1 MPELRYPLTALQK
14 GMVYESLRSPHSEFY
29 VQQLTGRLREPLD
42 VRLFKS
48 VWPRLMARHAVLR
61 TRMQLAD
68 DSDLCQEVDPDA
80 PPEWTEEDWS
90 QLSPEE
96 RDACFRRFLDMDRR
110 RGFDLFRSP
119 LMRLA
124 LFRLADDDFHFVWT
138 FHHALLDGRS
148 HARVLEELFGFY
160 NALRRGEDYR
170 PADPP
175 SFRAFVEWSTRQEL
189 PPAKD
194 FWLKFLD
201 GFVNPTRLELSPP
214 SFQTSEDVAGRGL
227 NDCLISVEDTASLRA
242 FAMCHEVTLGT
253 LVQVSW
259 SVLLS
264 RYGGQDDVLFGATR
278 ACRHSSIA
286 GAESAVGLLI
296 NTVPM
301 RVRLPPD
308 LRVLECLKNVRA
320 DWVAMR
326 AHEHTPLRDIQTWCG
341 FGPERPLFEN
351 ILVIEN
357 RTLGESLQSLGGD
370 WQRREFRL
378 FERSD
383 HPLVALAYAGSRLQL
398 RLAYGRSTLDDDAA
412 TRMLGHWRAILM
424 GLPTHAEERVVDLP
438 LLPDAEPTVVPDGW
452 NEAGKQLQT
461 PSCLH
466 QMFEAQAARTPAA
479 AALRL
484 EAEIIAYDDL
494 NARANRL
501 ARYLQDIGAGP
512 ETLVAICMAR
522 SPALITAILAV
533 LKSGGAY
540 VPIDPDYPSEQMA
553 SMLEDSHASIVLTES
568 EYLRLVPSR
577 GPMAVSVDSCAG
589 EIASR
594 SADNLRVAVS
604 PDNLAYAMYTSGST
618 GPPKLVGVE
627 HRGAVNAIAHATS
640 VVYSPAELAVIPFAD
655 SICFDASV
663 YRIFSPLTC
672 GGSIVI
678 LDSILSLPY
687 SRWAPF
693 VTALGSAP
701 SVLRNLLRDF
711 RLPESVRVVSV
722 GAEVA
727 GDDLL
732 AQLAG
737 YPQIDR
743 VVNFYG
749 PTEAT
754 IYCAFSVLMKRHPPP
769 AGSLDHLRAAHSDV
783 RPWGGPAGP
792 RAPAFSR
799 VVATNVIGKPIRNAE
814 CHILDA
820 HLRPVPHGVVGELCI
835 GGIPVARGYLNDCA
849 LTAEKFVPDPFRRD
863 GAARLYR
870 TGDLARC
877 LPDGNIAFL
886 GRMDHQLKVRGVRIE
901 PQGIEAA
908 LNGHPDVA
916 ESLVRAVEDS
926 EGEKQLVAYVV
937 LAPEGAD
944 AREPELSRRL
954 RTHLEKTLPRF
965 MVPGWFVLLDELPRT
980 SRGKLDV
987 AALPLPDFARARS
1000 KPPFVA
1006 PRNAVETALA
1016 QIWKQVLRL
1025 EQVGIDDDFLYS
1037 GGDSLSA
1044 TRLVVR
1050 INHDFGVALSVRAI
1064 FDAPTIASLAA
1075 VLSALAASGG

>member
-1 MPELRYPLTALQK
+1 MPKLRYPLTALQK
-14 GMVYESLRSPHSEFY
+14 GMVYESLRSPHSGFY

-61 TRMQLAD
+61 TRIDLTD
-68 DSDLCQEVDPDA
+68 ESDLCQEVEPGA

-90 QLSPEE
+90 RLSRNESE
-96 RDACFRRFLDMDRR
+96 ARFRRFLDMDRR

-124 LFRLADDDFHFVWT
+124 LFRLADDDFHIVWT

-148 HARVLEELFGFY
+148 HTRVLEELFGFY
-160 NALRRGEDYR
+160 DALRRGEDYR
-170 PADPP
+170 PAAPP
-175 SFRAFVEWSTRQEL
+175 SFRAFVEWSTRQEPL
-189 PPAKD
+189 PAKD

-201 GFVNPTRLELSPP
+201 GFENPTRLNLSPP
-214 SFQTSEDVAGRGL
+214 GFQTSDDVAGRGL
-227 NDCLISVEDTASLRA
+227 NDCLLSGEDTASLRA
-242 FAMCHEVTLGT
+242 FASRYDVTLGT
-253 LVQVSW
+253 LIQVSW

-286 GAESAVGLLI
+286 GAGSAVGLLI

-301 RVRLPPD
+301 RVQLPPD
-308 LRVLECLKNVRA
+308 QLVLDCLRNVRA

-326 AHEHTPLRDIQTWCG
+326 AHEHTSLRDIQTWCG

-357 RTLGESLQSLGGD
+357 HTLGESLQSLGGD
-370 WQRREFRL
+370 WQRREFQL

-383 HPLVALAYAGSRLQL
+383 YPLVALAYAGSQLLL
-398 RLAYGRSTLDDDAA
+398 RLAYGRSTLGDDAA
-412 TRMLGHWRAILM
+412 SRMLGHWRGILM
-424 GLPTHAEERVVDLP
+424 CLTTHAEGRMVDLP
-438 LLPDAEPTVVPDGW
+438 LLSNAEHALMPSGW
-452 NEAGKQLQT
+452 NDTQRQLSA

-466 QMFEAQAARTPAA
+466 QMFEAQAATTPAA

-501 ARYLQDIGAGP
+501 ARYLQGFGVGP

-522 SPALITAILAV
+522 SPALFTAILAV

-540 VPIDPDYPSEQMA
+540 LPIDPDYPSEQIA

-627 HRGAVNAIAHATS
+627 HRGAVNAIAHTTS

-663 YRIFSPLTC
+663 YRIFSPLSC

-678 LDSILSLPY
+678 LDSILSLPC

-701 SVLRNLLRDF
+701 SVLKNLLRDF
-711 RLPESVRVVSV
+711 PLPESVQVVSV

-732 AQLAG
+732 AQLAW

-749 PTEAT
+749 PTEGT
-754 IYCAFSVLMKRHPPP
+754 IYCAFSVLMKRQAPPD
-769 AGSLDHLRAAHSDV
+769 ASS
-783 RPWGGPAGP
+783 
-792 RAPAFSR
+792 APVFSR
-799 VVATNVIGKPIRNAE
+799 LVASNVIGKPIWNAE

-820 HLRPVPHGVVGELCI
+820 HLRPVPVGVVGELCI
-835 GGIPVARGYLNDCA
+835 GGAPVARGYLNDSA

-877 LPDGNIAFL
+877 LPDGNIAFV
-886 GRMDHQLKVRGVRIE
+886 GRMDHQIKVRGVRIE
-901 PQGIEAA
+901 PQGIEAV

-916 ESLVRAVEDS
+916 ESVVRGIEDP

-937 LAPEGAD
+937 LVPKGAD
-944 AREPELSRRL
+944 AREPALSQRL
-954 RTHLEKTLPRF
+954 RTHLERTLPRF
-965 MVPGWFVLLDELPRT
+965 MVPGSFVLLDKLPRA

-987 AALPLPDFARARS
+987 AALPLPELVRARS

-1006 PRNAVETALA
+1006 PRNEVEAVLA
-1016 QIWKQVLRL
+1016 HIWKQVLRL
-1025 EQVGIDDDFLYS
+1025 ERVGIDDDFLLS

-1044 TRLVVR
+1044 TRLVLR
-1050 INHDFGVALSVRAI
+1050 INHDFGVTLSVRAI

-1075 VLSALAASGG
+1075 LLSVHIPSGA